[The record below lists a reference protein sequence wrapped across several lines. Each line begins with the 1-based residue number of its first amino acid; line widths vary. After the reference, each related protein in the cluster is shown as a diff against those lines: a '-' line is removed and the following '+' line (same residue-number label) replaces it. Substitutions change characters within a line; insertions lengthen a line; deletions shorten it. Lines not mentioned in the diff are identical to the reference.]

1 MKVKNCLEWKLVK
14 NEEDFFVRRIDESY
28 LERRSTILLSVRSSI
43 SVINVQSTTPPKR
56 PSEPLSMLPMIPKKE
71 KKSAVATVAFSTLT
85 ITEQVKNAMIA
96 QITEISL
103 SPMRTSLMEGAEESL
118 FE

>member
-1 MKVKNCLEWKLVK
+1 M
-14 NEEDFFVRRIDESY
+14 
-28 LERRSTILLSVRSSI
+28 LLSVRNSI
-43 SVINVQSTTPPKR
+43 SVISVQRTTPPKR
-56 PSEPLSMLPMIPKKE
+56 PRLPLSMLPITPKKE